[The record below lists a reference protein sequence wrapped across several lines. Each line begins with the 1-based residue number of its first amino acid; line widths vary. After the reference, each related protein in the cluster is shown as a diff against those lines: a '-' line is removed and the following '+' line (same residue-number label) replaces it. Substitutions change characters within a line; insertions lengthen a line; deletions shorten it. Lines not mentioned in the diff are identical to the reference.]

1 MTLSQ
6 FISTIDDIA
15 WGPVMLILLVG
26 TGFYLSFRMGF
37 IQFTRIPYWW
47 KNTAGKL
54 FHKHEAGEGEVT
66 PLQALTTAL
75 AATVG
80 TGNIAGV
87 TGAIFIGGPGAVFW
101 MWVAALVGMMTK
113 YSEVVLAVRYR
124 ERNANGDWVGG
135 PMYYIKNGLGQ
146 NWAWLGGIFCVL
158 AALAAFGIGNATQ
171 VQSIAD
177 AINNAIDSFTPNAAG
192 TFMFLGGPVRVT
204 TFIVGCIVAVIV
216 ALVLF
221 GGIKRIGQVT
231 EKLVPF
237 MAVVY
242 IVAALIVIF
251 VNIGQIGKV
260 FGMIFQGAFS
270 PEASID
276 LHGLNVQQA
285 FETLR
290 GFFKA
295 SWYRGMRCV
304 IVVPGR
310 GRNSP
315 DGIGILREK
324 LKLWFTQE
332 PFKRVVLA
340 FCTARPHDGG
350 PGSLYV
356 LLRKYKKKGRVY
368 WDRMPPDED
377 LF

>member
-1 MTLSQ
+1 MADQVKFSNNPFAGLDAERYPRQSVAGRAAEELVKQARKARKAVPPEIRRESELFLGAMEGVERQAPRGRAVKGMSPRQPGRSETGGFAMAEQCGLPAASTLKPGKGERRREARLRRQELAAKTGAAEASA
-6 FISTIDDIA
+6 SREESGDMDMA
-15 WGPVMLILLVG
+15 ALLREEGADPAFAKAMQGVKPLSA
-26 TGFYLSFRMGF
+26 TGREVNPAVVPQTAAPEPGNNPLQDLLDGKLEFALSFTEEYCEGYVVGLD
-37 IQFTRIPYWW
+37 QLTV
-47 KNTAGKL
+47 GKL
-54 FHKHEAGEGEVT
+54 
-66 PLQALTTAL
+66 
-75 AATVG
+75 
-80 TGNIAGV
+80 
-87 TGAIFIGGPGAVFW
+87 
-101 MWVAALVGMMTK
+101 
-113 YSEVVLAVRYR
+113 R
-124 ERNANGDWVGG
+124 
-135 PMYYIKNGLGQ
+135 
-146 NWAWLGGIFCVL
+146 
-158 AALAAFGIGNATQ
+158 
-171 VQSIAD
+171 
-177 AINNAIDSFTPNAAG
+177 
-192 TFMFLGGPVRVT
+192 
-204 TFIVGCIVAVIV
+204 
-216 ALVLF
+216 
-221 GGIKRIGQVT
+221 
-231 EKLVPF
+231 
-237 MAVVY
+237 
-242 IVAALIVIF
+242 
-251 VNIGQIGKV
+251 
-260 FGMIFQGAFS
+260 QGAFS